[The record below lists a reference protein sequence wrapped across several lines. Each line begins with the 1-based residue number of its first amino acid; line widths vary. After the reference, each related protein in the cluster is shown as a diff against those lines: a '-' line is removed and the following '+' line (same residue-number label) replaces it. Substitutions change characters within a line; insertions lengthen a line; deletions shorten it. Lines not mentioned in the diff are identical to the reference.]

1 MNLFDLADQNS
12 DSLKKRCNSLEG
24 RCRTRGSLNEFNN
37 FIKRVISDWRICM
50 NMRERVLNKV
60 LVSGRY
66 KNIYEVKK
74 DRKEQL
80 TKMGKP
86 SIPRQEAIKK
96 HLGEHAEPRIIF
108 DSTFEDGNELVYG
121 ALNIG
126 GLGLT
131 GFGPLCVV
139 IKREQAERYSSL
151 AFIKEDSE
159 KYVVNDRVDLDR
171 LKQDVSNKEHIPLL
185 VALKH
190 ESDIERVRTDKW
202 SSVICCARG
211 KHDYV
216 YVEAVTKDKIL
227 STHIETVR
235 MSEENY
241 RVYTQYASE
250 DYESEIDEDN
260 GYRLFILDGIII
272 LLEKLGI
279 ELEVI

>member
-1 MNLFDLADQNS
+1 
-12 DSLKKRCNSLEG
+12 
-24 RCRTRGSLNEFNN
+24 
-37 FIKRVISDWRICM
+37 
-50 NMRERVLNKV
+50 MRERVLNKV